1 MSILVLGTILFG
13 IVTNKVPLLCFA
25 VISSFTM
32 SSVKVTVLSA
42 SPALIPETIKVAG
55 FSSVLSM
62 FFDISGCNG
71 FFVALVSGIEI
82 LLKSFH
88 CNNGVIDS
96 FTKVFTNFS
105 CNIFTFV

>member
-42 SPALIPETIKVAG
+42 SPTLIPETIKVAG
-55 FSSVLSM
+55 SSSELSM
-62 FFDISGCNG
+62 FFMMFSKHALMVTELL
-71 FFVALVSGIEI
+71 VASMEMS
-82 LLKSFH
+82 SFS
-88 CNNGVIDS
+88 IPAR
-96 FTKVFTNFS
+96 
-105 CNIFTFV
+105 